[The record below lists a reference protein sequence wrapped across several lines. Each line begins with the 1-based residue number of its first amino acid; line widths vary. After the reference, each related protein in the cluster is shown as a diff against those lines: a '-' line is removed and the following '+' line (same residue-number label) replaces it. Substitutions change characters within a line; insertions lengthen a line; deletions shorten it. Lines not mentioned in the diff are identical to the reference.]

1 MIRRTAARSV
11 LRLRRLRRSARA
23 GIEVTA
29 SCAKDGTALMM
40 RAMAT
45 RVKLTPRE
53 TIAHLPWNV
62 SRPYR
67 QPLIPPLVVGHR
79 RRNRRQTAET
89 QRTLPSTPPAPAT
102 QFSCRLRHG
111 PPRFL
116 SHFRGALFSSQRATA
131 RIGLLRP
138 SLAHGVEPV
147 ARSGPFHGDPAP
159 MAPRVS
165 RCVGWSREFL
175 GGSREWST
183 PSWCILMHH
192 ARAKPQS
199 AGSF

>member
-1 MIRRTAARSV
+1 MHS
-11 LRLRRLRRSARA
+11 
-23 GIEVTA
+23 
-29 SCAKDGTALMM
+29 
-40 RAMAT
+40 
-45 RVKLTPRE
+45 
-53 TIAHLPWNV
+53 
-62 SRPYR
+62 
-67 QPLIPPLVVGHR
+67 R
-79 RRNRRQTAET
+79 RRQCRRGAHTRAQDSTRSTHRVHMRCARIT
-89 QRTLPSTPPAPAT
+89 RSTRNADDSRSHISHTNHIALYPPGASHSDFMPSPTWA
-102 QFSCRLRHG
+102 
-111 PPRFL
+111 PRFL

-147 ARSGPFHGDPAP
+147 AWSGPFHGDPAP
-159 MAPRVS
+159 MAPCVS
-165 RCVGWSREFL
+165 RCVGGSREFS

>member
-1 MIRRTAARSV
+1 MVGAR
-11 LRLRRLRRSARA
+11 LY
-23 GIEVTA
+23 G
-29 SCAKDGTALMM
+29 
-40 RAMAT
+40 AMAAASAQ
-45 RVKLTPRE
+45 VAAAAPRCAWPARPARPARE
-53 TIAHLPWNV
+53 RCPLACAGVASGGEGGQWEAALQLPAVDGCLEAPKSHIAL
-62 SRPYR
+62 Y
-67 QPLIPPLVVGHR
+67 PPGASHSDFM
-79 RRNRRQTAET
+79 
-89 QRTLPSTPPAPAT
+89 PSPTWA
-102 QFSCRLRHG
+102 
-111 PPRFL
+111 PRFL

-165 RCVGWSREFL
+165 RCVGGSREFL

>member
-1 MIRRTAARSV
+1 MRFHEIKGVFFSKTTRHSIDNTHNATHETTHEPC
-11 LRLRRLRRSARA
+11 RA
-23 GIEVTA
+23 V
-29 SCAKDGTALMM
+29 
-40 RAMAT
+40 
-45 RVKLTPRE
+45 
-53 TIAHLPWNV
+53 
-62 SRPYR
+62 
-67 QPLIPPLVVGHR
+67 
-79 RRNRRQTAET
+79 
-89 QRTLPSTPPAPAT
+89 PAPRAAPH
-102 QFSCRLRHG
+102 CRLPPGASHSVFM
-111 PPRFL
+111 PSPTWAPRFL

-165 RCVGWSREFL
+165 RCVGGSREFL